1 MPQILTP
8 GELDHRATGHSCDAI
23 SQKETICTECSQA
36 TLELILERVSCL
48 EQDIQKLRHW
58 LLVQPSRI
66 RQTGNVPAHLST
78 TVNVFRLRTPGAGD
92 WDISCLG
99 NFHLRC
105 AGREVPPCN
114 SRRGKSV
121 LKYLLSSPG
130 LTASTEVLVDRFWP
144 QMDAV
149 AGAPN
154 LQVAIHT
161 LRCSLR
167 GCGPGGSDETVLFR
181 HSRYLLNPA
190 LSIVQD
196 VDAFRAAYERG
207 LCAGQAGRTTEAT
220 LAFEQ
225 ARATYTGDHLAD
237 PYEESASGTR
247 VALQDRWL
255 HVLDQLGA
263 LYSQAGTWEQ
273 AIACYREILVVD
285 YYREDV
291 YLRQFIPRSGV
302 LFNDHHPFGRESL
315 DH

>member
-1 MPQILTP
+1 
-8 GELDHRATGHSCDAI
+8 
-23 SQKETICTECSQA
+23 
-36 TLELILERVSCL
+36 
-48 EQDIQKLRHW
+48 
-58 LLVQPSRI
+58 
-66 RQTGNVPAHLST
+66 
-78 TVNVFRLRTPGAGD
+78 
-92 WDISCLG
+92 
-99 NFHLRC
+99 
-105 AGREVPPCN
+105 
-114 SRRGKSV
+114 
-121 LKYLLSSPG
+121 
-130 LTASTEVLVDRFWP
+130 
-144 QMDAV
+144 MDAV

-190 LSIVQD
+190 LWIVQD

-273 AIACYREILVVD
+273 AIACYCEILLVHD
-285 YYREDV
+285 HREDV
-291 YLRQFIPRSGV
+291 DLHNLYPDQEYSSMTITRSDGKA
-302 LFNDHHPFGRESL
+302 LTIAITRETGGYFEFELSENVIKFSSTIGMHA
-315 DH
+315 DMSFQ